1 VTISKPPQTQ
11 KLKQSKNMKPNVNS
25 KKTVIASD
33 SAAISKPPQTEK
45 LKQSKKMQPSVTSI
59 KQNWSV
65 PKFINI
71 KQNIMIN
78 RDRNKN
84 ENY

>member
-1 VTISKPPQTQ
+1 
-11 KLKQSKNMKPNVNS
+11 MKPNVNS